1 MKSFSFSYLSPLIPF
16 DKYEWKDSILRK
28 EQKTKYRNSYI
39 TDNIAAEKG
48 HDMNCIGDYSIDLLG
63 YTTTTVSLELKV
75 KWFDSYSDGSKYITY
90 TLSKL

>member
-1 MKSFSFSYLSPLIPF
+1 
-16 DKYEWKDSILRK
+16 
-28 EQKTKYRNSYI
+28 
-39 TDNIAAEKG
+39 
-48 HDMNCIGDYSIDLLG
+48 MNCIGDYSIDLLG